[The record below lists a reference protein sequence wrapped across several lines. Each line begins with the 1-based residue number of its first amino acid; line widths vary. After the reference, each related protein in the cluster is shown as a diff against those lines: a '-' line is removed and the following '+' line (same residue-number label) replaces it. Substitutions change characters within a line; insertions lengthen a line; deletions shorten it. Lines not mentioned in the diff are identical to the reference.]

1 MNKLFIIKNIMKKL
15 TTEEFIEKARK
26 VHGDRYDYS
35 KVNYKTTH
43 EKVVITCKKHGD
55 FEQTPSSH
63 LQGNGCPKCKRE
75 KLNKTQKAT
84 YDDII
89 KIFRE
94 IHGDKYAYQDNFDFE
109 NMHSKIKITCPIHGE
124 FTQEINSHIR
134 GRGCP
139 KCSKKFMDTEYFIEC
154 SNKIHNNKYDY
165 SLTEYKSPKEY
176 VKIICSRHGV
186 FYQSPTKHLS
196 GHGCPYCKRSLLE
209 EKVDVILTEMSI
221 DHIPQKKFDWLG
233 LQSLDFYLP
242 KYNIAIECQGIQ
254 HFKPLEIFGGESG
267 FINRKILDEKKLE
280 LCEQHSLP
288 LYYIN
293 YNEDIENKISKILKI
308 YDNKNY
314 CCQ

>member
-1 MNKLFIIKNIMKKL
+1 MKKL

-26 VHGDRYDYS
+26 VHGDKYDYS
-35 KVNYKTTH
+35 KVDYKTTH

-55 FEQTPSSH
+55 FEQSPSSH
-63 LQGNGCPKCKRE
+63 LYGNGCPKCKAE
-75 KLNKTQKAT
+75 KSNETLKAT

-89 KIFRE
+89 KKFKE
-94 IHGDKYAYQDNFDFE
+94 AHGDKYLYEDNFNFE
-109 NMHSKIKITCPIHGE
+109 NMHSKIKIICPIHGE
-124 FTQEINSHIR
+124 FIQEINSHIR

-165 SLTEYKSPKEY
+165 SLSEYKNPKEY
-176 VKIICSRHGV
+176 VKIICSKHGV
-186 FYQSPTKHLS
+186 FYQAPTKHLS
-196 GHGCPYCKRSLLE
+196 GQGCPYCKRSLLE

-221 DHIPQKKFDWLG
+221 DHIQQKKFDWLG

-242 KYNIAIECQGIQ
+242 EYNIAIECQGMQ
-254 HFKPLEIFGGESG
+254 HFKPLEIFGGENG

-308 YDNKNY
+308 YGNKNY

>member
-1 MNKLFIIKNIMKKL
+1 MKKL

-26 VHGDRYDYS
+26 VHGDKYDYS
-35 KVNYKTTH
+35 KVDYKTTH

-55 FEQTPSSH
+55 FEQSPSSH
-63 LQGNGCPKCKRE
+63 LYGNGCPKCKAE
-75 KLNKTQKAT
+75 KSNETLKAT

-89 KIFRE
+89 KKFKE
-94 IHGDKYAYQDNFDFE
+94 AHGDKYVYQDNFNFE

-124 FTQEINSHIR
+124 FIQEINSHIM

-139 KCSKKFMDTEYFIEC
+139 KCSKKFMNTEYFIEC

-165 SLTEYKSPKEY
+165 SLSEYKNPKEH
-176 VKIICSRHGV
+176 VKIVCSKHGV

-196 GHGCPYCKRSLLE
+196 GQGCPYCKRSLLE
-209 EKVDVILTEMSI
+209 EKVDAVLTEMSI

-254 HFKPLEIFGGESG
+254 HFKPLEIFGGESA
-267 FINRKILDEKKLE
+267 FDNRKMLDEKKLK
-280 LCEQHSLP
+280 LCTEHSLP
-288 LYYIN
+288 LYYII
-293 YNEDIENKISKILKI
+293 YNENVKNKIFKILEK
-308 YDNKNY
+308 YDNKDY
-314 CCQ
+314 CS